1 MFYTVENEMKESPAP
16 HIPTRRGL
24 LAISPILVFL
34 FFYLAVSVIIGDFY
48 KMPIAVALLL
58 GSAWAVVIM
67 HGKPLSERVEIFS
80 RDAGS
85 SNVMYMV
92 WIFILAGAFA
102 AIAREIGAIEATVHL
117 ALRFLPVEM
126 LIPGLFAAACFI
138 SLAIGTSVGTVVALT
153 PLAVELAQSESGNV
167 PFFVAV
173 VLGGA
178 FFGDNLSFI
187 SDTTIAA
194 TRTQGCRMR
203 DKFRVNL
210 WIALPAAVASLILYV
225 ILGVQLPDM
234 AGLSDSNPLL
244 VAPYMLIILLALA
257 GLNVTVVLSIGI
269 VAAIILGLFTGH
281 DIISLFGFMGQGID
295 SVGQLIIITLLA
307 AGMLGLIKAAGGID
321 YILQVLTRRIRGPRG
336 AQAGIALVVGLVNL
350 CTANNTVAI
359 ITVGQLASSLSK
371 RFGVDPRK
379 AASLLDTSSCIVQS
393 LIPYGAQTLL
403 ATSLASISPVATWP
417 YLYYPWALAVFLI
430 LSVVFR
436 FPRLATI
443 SPPVST
449 NDNTNP

>member
-1 MFYTVENEMKESPAP
+1 MKESPAP
-16 HIPTRRGL
+16 HIPARRGL

-102 AIAREIGAIEATVHL
+102 ALAREIGAIEATVHL

-225 ILGVQLPDM
+225 ILGVRLPDM
-234 AGLSDSNPLL
+234 ASLSGSNPLL

-269 VAAIILGLFTGH
+269 VVAIILGLCTGH
-281 DIISLFGFMGQGID
+281 DIISLFGFMGRGID

>member
-1 MFYTVENEMKESPAP
+1 MKESPAP
-16 HIPTRRGL
+16 HIPARRGL

-102 AIAREIGAIEATVHL
+102 AVAREIGAIEATVHL

-153 PLAVELAQSESGNV
+153 PLAVELAQSEIGNV

-234 AGLSDSNPLL
+234 AGLSNSNPLL

-269 VAAIILGLFTGH
+269 VVAIILGLCTGH
-281 DIISLFGFMGQGID
+281 DIISLFGFMGRGID

>member
-1 MFYTVENEMKESPAP
+1 
-16 HIPTRRGL
+16 
-24 LAISPILVFL
+24 
-34 FFYLAVSVIIGDFY
+34 
-48 KMPIAVALLL
+48 
-58 GSAWAVVIM
+58 
-67 HGKPLSERVEIFS
+67 
-80 RDAGS
+80 
-85 SNVMYMV
+85 
-92 WIFILAGAFA
+92 
-102 AIAREIGAIEATVHL
+102 
-117 ALRFLPVEM
+117 
-126 LIPGLFAAACFI
+126 
-138 SLAIGTSVGTVVALT
+138 
-153 PLAVELAQSESGNV
+153 
-167 PFFVAV
+167 
-173 VLGGA
+173 
-178 FFGDNLSFI
+178 
-187 SDTTIAA
+187 
-194 TRTQGCRMR
+194 
-203 DKFRVNL
+203 
-210 WIALPAAVASLILYV
+210 LILYV